1 MSARGLEVEACF
13 DQAGHPRL
21 KVPVVGSRA
30 GTVVDALL
38 DTGFDG
44 DICRP
49 TQLAIQLGL
58 ELRDMIWVELAAGTP
73 KDELVFVGAVVWE
86 GKDREA
92 MITLTESQ
100 EALLGTGLL
109 ADSGLEMDF
118 ARRQILVRKA
128 DAGGFLAPPDLGL

>member
-1 MSARGLEVEACF
+1 VEAYF

-21 KVPVVGSRA
+21 KVSVVGSRA
-30 GTVVDALL
+30 GIVVDALI

-44 DICRP
+44 DICLP

-58 ELRDMIWVELAAGTP
+58 DLRDMVWVELADGTL
-73 KDELVFVGAVVWE
+73 KDELVFAGVVVWE
-86 GKDREA
+86 GENREA

-109 ADSGLEMDF
+109 ADSVLEMDF
-118 ARRQILVRKA
+118 ARRQIIVKKA
-128 DAGGFLAPPDLGL
+128 NAG